1 MRRTL
6 ASSSSAPSRSNG
18 VTIAVRMPPM
28 KPTSLSSVRLG
39 APYRARRT
47 SGTAAAN
54 GRIPCRK
61 MQTERDYSHRTTV
74 EKLGV
79 VPAQRVEIAGDVGPG
94 LRRDVK
100 EALGRGLVR
109 SGELD
114 GAIVLV
120 ESEDEAKEALV
131 RYRARLRDT
140 GYLWIITRK
149 RGHERYLNQMALV
162 PHAKRLGLI
171 DNKTCSIDDERSGI
185 RFVVHRRREEI
196 DQVVAGDRLET
207 HVVAEEQTARL
218 TRREERDRRIVLI
231 ERPVEMLLR
240 LP

>member
-1 MRRTL
+1 
-6 ASSSSAPSRSNG
+6 
-18 VTIAVRMPPM
+18 
-28 KPTSLSSVRLG
+28 
-39 APYRARRT
+39 
-47 SGTAAAN
+47 
-54 GRIPCRK
+54 
-61 MQTERDYSHRTTV
+61 MQTQRDYSHRTTV

-79 VPAQRVEIAGDVGPG
+79 VPAQRVEVAGDVGAG

-140 GYLWIITRK
+140 GYLWMITRK

-162 PHAKRLGLI
+162 PHARRVGLI

-185 RFVVHRRREEI
+185 RFVVPRTLRGNCRE
-196 DQVVAGDRLET
+196 
-207 HVVAEEQTARL
+207 TAA
-218 TRREERDRRIVLI
+218 
-231 ERPVEMLLR
+231 
-240 LP
+240 

>member
-1 MRRTL
+1 
-6 ASSSSAPSRSNG
+6 
-18 VTIAVRMPPM
+18 
-28 KPTSLSSVRLG
+28 
-39 APYRARRT
+39 
-47 SGTAAAN
+47 
-54 GRIPCRK
+54 

-79 VPAQRVEIAGDVGPG
+79 GPAQRVEVAGDVGPG

-120 ESEDEAKEALV
+120 ESEDEAREALV

-140 GYLWIITRK
+140 GYLWMITRK

-162 PHAKRLGLI
+162 PHARRVGLI

-185 RFVVHRRREEI
+185 RFVVPRTLRGNGR
-196 DQVVAGDRLET
+196 T
-207 HVVAEEQTARL
+207 TAA
-218 TRREERDRRIVLI
+218 
-231 ERPVEMLLR
+231 
-240 LP
+240 